1 MTTIQIQGAIL
12 SSQYKMA
19 VRVLTAIGLKVVSQ
33 NERKPNKLTSE
44 AMKEAKEL
52 MKSDSKSF
60 KTVDE
65 LLKFLND

>member
-1 MTTIQIQGAIL
+1 MTTIQIQGAIPPA
-12 SSQYKMA
+12 QYKMA
-19 VRVLTAIGLKVVSQ
+19 VRVLKAIGLKVVSQ

-60 KTVDE
+60 KNVDE
-65 LLKFLND
+65 LLKSLND